1 MLSVDPGADGYAVVT
16 LDRPEKRNA
25 LSIELRFELAD
36 ALDRLAADEA
46 VGCVVLTGSGSAFSS
61 GMDTTQFGGDRENR
75 MRLLESSR
83 RMFGTVAR
91 FPKPLIAAVNGHALA
106 GGFALA
112 LLCDVRIAS
121 ADAELGFSELARRHI
136 PPSYAAARAVLPPGP
151 ARDLSVTGRMLD
163 AQQALEASVVSEV
176 VPEGEL
182 MPRVREL
189 AAGIGASPRT
199 AMETK
204 RRIILDGERT
214 WLPLLEDETEVL
226 RRALLEG

>member
-1 MLSVDPGADGYAVVT
+1 MLSVEAADGYAVLT

-25 LSIELRFELAD
+25 LSIELRFEMAD
-36 ALDRLAADEA
+36 ALDRLAADES

-83 RMFGTVAR
+83 RMFGAVAR
-91 FPKPLIAAVNGHALA
+91 FPKPVIAAVNGHALA

-121 ADAELGFSELARRHI
+121 AGAEMGFSELARRHI
-136 PPSYAAARAVLPPGP
+136 PPSYAAARSVLAPGP
-151 ARDLSVTGRMLD
+151 ARDLCVTGRTLD
-163 AQQALEASVVSEV
+163 AQQALELGVVSEV
-176 VPEGEL
+176 VPAAEL
-182 MPRVREL
+182 LPRTREL
-189 AAGIGASPRT
+189 AAGIGASPR
-199 AMETK
+199 AAIETK
-204 RRIILDGERT
+204 RRVLLDAERT

>member
-1 MLSVDPGADGYAVVT
+1 MLSVESAKGYAVVT

-36 ALDRLAADEA
+36 ALDGLAADEA
-46 VGCVVLTGSGSAFSS
+46 IGCVVLTGSGSAFSS

-83 RMFGTVAR
+83 RVFGTVAR

-106 GGFALA
+106 GGFALC

-136 PPSYAAARAVLPPGP
+136 PPSYAAARSVLAPGP
-151 ARDLSVTGRMLD
+151 ARDLCVTGRMLD
-163 AQQALEASVVSEV
+163 AQQALDLGVVSEV
-176 VPEGEL
+176 LPAADL
-182 MPRVREL
+182 PARAREL
-189 AAGIGASPRT
+189 AAAIGASPRT

-204 RRIILDGERT
+204 RRVLLDGERT
-214 WLPLLEDETEVL
+214 WMPLLEDETEVL
-226 RRALLEG
+226 RRALLES